1 VAVTARDHE
10 DASDIVAAAGE
21 ILLSLR
27 ARGSAAGW
35 SPDELGRQADRT
47 SNEFILRQL
56 TARHPDDPVLSEE
69 TEDDPRS
76 RLASRRVWVVD
87 PLDGTWEF
95 GEGRDDWGVTIALV
109 VDGVPLVG
117 AMALPASGRTLC
129 TAHPWE
135 VPRRTQRLLIL
146 VSRSRVPAF
155 AAVVAERLRAELRA
169 LGSAAAK
176 AAAVLTGEADIYLHA
191 DGMYE
196 WDSAAPVA
204 LARTCGLHTS
214 RLDGSPLRY
223 NQPHPLLPDLLICLP
238 ELADDVIEAVRECSF
253 P

>member
-1 VAVTARDHE
+1 MTAQDHE

-21 ILLSLR
+21 LLLSRR
-27 ARGSAAGW
+27 AWGSTAGW
-35 SPDELGRQADRT
+35 SSDELGRQADRT
-47 SNEFILRQL
+47 ANEFILRQL
-56 TARHPDDPVLSEE
+56 IARHPDDPVLSEE
-69 TEDDPRS
+69 AEDPRS
-76 RLASRRVWVVD
+76 RLVSRRVWIVD

-95 GEGRDDWGVTIALV
+95 GEGRDDWGVNIALV
-109 VDGVPLVG
+109 VDGVPVVG

-135 VPRRTQRLLIL
+135 VPRQTRRLLIL
-146 VSRSRVPAF
+146 VSRSRAPAF
-155 AAVVAERLRAELRA
+155 AVGVAERLRAELRA

-204 LARTCGLHTS
+204 LARACGLHAS
-214 RLDGSPLRY
+214 RLDGSSLRY
-223 NQPHPLLPDLLICLP
+223 NQPDPFLPDLLICLP